1 MLSHDINYVLR
12 CLSDPSL
19 CVNGYFLSM
28 WLKLDRAMFDAHRS
42 RYILASGGETSEIA
56 KAGVA
61 VVMRQGELWVEVRA
75 RKPNHKFIYENQN
88 PVRQNRWFYLT
99 IVWRLYFTK
108 LEVYIDSS
116 KTIIDPAA
124 FTPASNQLAAHMY
137 IGRASHTNSTHY
149 FGNFNVIFDS
159 YSGFWVTKYT
169 SA

>member
-1 MLSHDINYVLR
+1 
-12 CLSDPSL
+12 
-19 CVNGYFLSM
+19 
-28 WLKLDRAMFDAHRS
+28 MFDAHRG

-61 VVMRQGELWVEVRA
+61 VVMRQGELWMEVRA

-88 PVRQNRWFYLT
+88 PIRQNRWFYLA
-99 IVWRLYFTK
+99 IVWKLYFTK

-137 IGRASHTNSTHY
+137 IGKASHTNSTHY
-149 FGNFNVIFDS
+149 FGNFYVILDS
-159 YSGFWVTKYT
+159 YSRSWVLTLIQNILLRRATIWKILKSNYIIVYWT
-169 SA
+169 ISQASLIQDLR